1 MSCNPRRSPSGLA
14 RRVGREER
22 KLKGPDKSM
31 MLKKSKKTLLF
42 VPNLEKD
49 DPQTQA
55 HVSLKEP
62 SIVRLNIR

>member
-1 MSCNPRRSPSGLA
+1 M
-14 RRVGREER
+14 GREET
-22 KLKGPDKSM
+22 KPKGPDKSM

-42 VPNLEKD
+42 VPNFEKD

>member
-1 MSCNPRRSPSGLA
+1 M
-14 RRVGREER
+14 GREER
-22 KLKGPDKSM
+22 KSKGPDKSM
-31 MLKKSKKTLLF
+31 MPKKNKKTLLF
-42 VPNLEKD
+42 VPNFEKD

>member
-1 MSCNPRRSPSGLA
+1 MQSQKKPKRIGKKGGKRRKKP
-14 RRVGREER
+14 
-22 KLKGPDKSM
+22 KGPDKSM